1 MSRVG
6 SPGSRECFLHLTFI
20 ISQTQTHL
28 PPITTSSAGATIIKV
43 RHLNPGQKTSRCS
56 EQTSRNCPLSCDL
69 FKETFIIFT
78 LHLLPL
84 HLGNWMRYKIIKC
97 NIINRRQSGS
107 WSRHIWTNLA
117 AGMWCLDLTL
127 IQGLRVADNNR
138 LENPSRVSFCAG
150 LTISDSLAWTEP
162 GGCYAPNHSNSI
174 FCVRR
179 NNEIFFVLIFFTIF
193 MSTRWTLWYFYS
205 LFFKTF
211 KC

>member
-28 PPITTSSAGATIIKV
+28 PTITTSSAGATIIKV
-43 RHLNPGQKTSRCS
+43 RYLNPGQKTSRCL
-56 EQTSRNCPLSCDL
+56 EQTSRNCPPRL
-69 FKETFIIFT
+69 FHVIFSKKHSLYSPCTFFLCISETE
-78 LHLLPL
+78 
-84 HLGNWMRYKIIKC
+84 WDIKC

-150 LTISDSLAWTEP
+150 LTISDSLAWTVP
-162 GGCYAPNHSNSI
+162 GGWS
-174 FCVRR
+174 
-179 NNEIFFVLIFFTIF
+179 
-193 MSTRWTLWYFYS
+193 
-205 LFFKTF
+205 
-211 KC
+211 